1 MNLELSLSQLLF
13 RYQCVTVPGFGAFL
27 TETISAQWEEST
39 NSFYPPSKIVSFNS
53 YIKTND
59 GLLATHIAQSSK
71 ISYDSAVQ
79 LIEIEVFSW
88 KNKLQN
94 NETLTLKTIGDL
106 VINQEHNLVFTPSQK
121 VNYNTQ
127 SFGLTSFV
135 SPVVK
140 RTVFSP
146 EPEETAKVIEFS
158 SKKSNALLKYAA
170 VFILTTGT
178 ILPIGY
184 TLYQDKIKADTLVVE
199 QAVQR
204 KIERKIQQATFEIS
218 NPIPD
223 VTIVVPNEKKY
234 YHIVAGAFK
243 EVSNAEN
250 AVKELVEKGFEAR
263 KIEPNK
269 HGLIPVLYGSFAT
282 YQEAKKALTTI
293 QKTENADAWLL
304 IQEF

>member
-39 NSFYPPSKIVSFNS
+39 NSFYPPSKIVSFNP

-88 KNKLQN
+88 KNKLKN

-146 EPEETAKVIEFS
+146 EPEEPAKVIEFS

-223 VTIVVPNEKKY
+223 VTIVVPNEKS
-234 YHIVAGAFK
+234 I
-243 EVSNAEN
+243 
-250 AVKELVEKGFEAR
+250 
-263 KIEPNK
+263 
-269 HGLIPVLYGSFAT
+269 
-282 YQEAKKALTTI
+282 TT
-293 QKTENADAWLL
+293 L
-304 IQEF
+304 